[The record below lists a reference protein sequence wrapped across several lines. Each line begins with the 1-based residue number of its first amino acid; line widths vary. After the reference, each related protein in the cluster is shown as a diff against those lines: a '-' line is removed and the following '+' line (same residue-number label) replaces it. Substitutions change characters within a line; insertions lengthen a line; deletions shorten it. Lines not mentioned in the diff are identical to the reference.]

1 MSSKSVRRLIT
12 ADLLSL
18 VRRGSIH
25 SHKCLPPPL
34 KQSGKELA
42 PRAIGLSLPQFSG
55 MPRSPYYY
63 LLFLLCSSLQPCPQP
78 ISLPFVVGVGFV
90 VVVRSVVCVGDGPVD
105 VGVGSVVVGSV
116 VGVEVVSEVCVLLV
130 FCLRRY
136 EKSHHYCRHK
146 CSYGNHQNDASH
158 VFSPPLHN
166 HS

>member
-12 ADLLSL
+12 AYLLSL

-34 KQSGKELA
+34 KQSVKEPA

-90 VVVRSVVCVGDGPVD
+90 VVV
-105 VGVGSVVVGSV
+105 SV